1 MNVSVFNIS
10 SNEYVKELEAQSAR
24 SAKLMT
30 DRELRHLGKTELL
43 SILRDQAN
51 ELEQLRTQIAELQS
65 QQKARAIQMKECGSI
80 AEASL
85 QINQIFQAAQAAAD
99 QYLTSIREKEA
110 NAEESARQVKTE
122 AKEQAEA
129 QIRAAEIK
137 CRQIETESQRK
148 TVTYWDALQLQLE
161 QFYKSHEGLKDML
174 TASGFDIQIPN
185 RGNS

>member
-1 MNVSVFNIS
+1 MLPFLTLFH
-10 SNEYVKELEAQSAR
+10 NECVKWLKVQSAKER
-24 SAKLMT
+24 CQMT
-30 DRELRHLGKTELL
+30 DKEIRHLGKTELL
-43 SILRDQAN
+43 HILRDQAD

-65 QQKARAIQMKECGSI
+65 KQKARAIQIKECGSI

-99 QYLTSIREKEA
+99 QYLISIREKEA
-110 NAEESARQVKTE
+110 SAEESARQAETA
-122 AKEQAEA
+122 AKEREEA

-137 CRQIETESQRK
+137 CLQMEAESRK
-148 TVTYWDALQLQLE
+148 KSVAYWDALQLQLE

-174 TASGFDIQIPN
+174 TASGLDIQIPN